1 MFENWYNNNDVF
13 KKKSL
18 IFYFLPE
25 HAVQHIRKFWRSA
38 SSYYVYTVTFSI
50 KIDQGRNFCFLDL
63 GKDDFHVYRSQC
75 SRFCGCFCC
84 CFSDKREARD
94 FYSEQ
99 VDKLTKE
106 FLDEKEK
113 SHKHPVGI
121 VFLTF
126 GSINHAKEVF
136 DSFRRS
142 ILQVG

>member
-1 MFENWYNNNDVF
+1 M
-13 KKKSL
+13 
-18 IFYFLPE
+18 
-25 HAVQHIRKFWRSA
+25 
-38 SSYYVYTVTFSI
+38 VTFSI
-50 KIDQGRNFCFLDL
+50 IIIMCTCVHTRSQLLFFDL

-99 VDKLTKE
+99 VDKLTKD

-113 SHKHPVGI
+113 SQKHPVGI